1 MAAVGRSEEQM
12 RAAIAELGLGED
24 LDIAAVNA
32 PQSVTV
38 SGRAPAVEKVREWC
52 AKGEVYFKML
62 DIPRAYHSRF
72 TAPCRD
78 AFLESFRA
86 VRPKSAAVPFF
97 STVEGKQRTAPLDAT
112 YWWSNISSAVRFWP
126 ALQAMQEK
134 CAVVM
139 EVSAH
144 SVLRQY
150 CLEHEKLPYVH
161 CLRRGKDDVS
171 EFLKSLA
178 FVFCKGV
185 QVSWEGAGRPRDW
198 NVDVPPMPWNNKP
211 FRIGKFAEDV
221 TTRYSGGPLA
231 SSAAPAAAVAAP
243 ATASDKY
250 TMTLHRNTYG
260 YVHHHVVKGAVVVP
274 GAMYISLGLEL
285 PEGKGAS
292 VCDMEFRRMLTWSK
306 ADETLEITMLYDGE
320 SFSVMKGGVLHAKG
334 RRALRPHPAPIDEGG
349 LAAAERRCTT
359 AVDPAAIYRTCAK
372 FVDFD
377 LDRRFQTVAAY
388 YVGDGERLVH
398 IPAPEDDLRLFHP
411 AVMDACFQGLGY
423 VTGISADPIVP
434 TSLGQ
439 LTVLTDTGRMPH
451 EPLRCHVRVKSR
463 TPDSL
468 TADIDVFTVPGVR
481 VAAVRDFTM
490 SAAAR
495 SSDPSLQLITVR
507 RQPRRLPDLPVP
519 ELPEGAADEE
529 RHAALAAAARAAVDS
544 GRVVRVLSS
553 AGALAAAKAADPALL
568 EPGRAV
574 WHTAPAGGDYDLVC
588 TEADEAAVRAC
599 LAPGGYGLLQGGGVV
614 RGAAAEGAVRRCK
627 VLGAD
632 PALAE
637 LAAAHPGQVG
647 PEVADPEIVFDARGD
662 LVAASALIRDYARKD
677 AAPALAFVVRDAP
690 ELWGFTR
697 CARNEFP
704 GLSIVA
710 VESDAAAI
718 SAAARLTAFPDCE
731 LYAGGAVPRITNAVP
746 APAPED
752 DPASAGDYRV
762 QIDRVGQL
770 NTLGYA
776 RIDRAQEGCGA
787 DEVRLDVRAVGVN
800 FKDVVVA
807 MGLLSGFSPVFG
819 LECAGVVSALGEQ
832 AARQSGLKVG
842 DAVLAACFTPAG
854 ARDSLMGTTAVA
866 KWHNV
871 VPAPKGVDLA
881 AAAGFPLVM
890 ATAYQSLTKLAQL
903 ESDETV
909 LIHSATGGVGQAAI
923 QLAKR
928 AGAKVIGSAGTPEKR
943 KRLVEELGCDHAI
956 DSHDPTCFVKEVMA
970 FTEGRGCDV
979 VLNSLSGAAQAE
991 SMRCLAPGGRFVEIG
1006 KVDMQQN
1013 SVIRQGLL
1021 QQNISFFSFHLDL
1034 LGRTHPAK
1042 AQRMLREVVQLLEKG
1057 ELRPVETEV
1066 APLSAAASVLQRM
1079 SRGEH
1084 QGKIVLQVE
1093 EGWAPERPRPS
1104 AAIFRRDASYLFT
1117 GATRGVGLHAAA
1129 WAVQQGARRII
1140 LTGST
1145 GRAPRHSELLLRGL
1159 RQRVPDLEYRVLKL
1173 DLADPAAVS
1182 ALFEAE
1188 PSIRGVFHFATQY
1201 TSETSDS
1208 VTTDTVRGGLAV
1220 KAHGAKALHEATK
1233 GRDIDIFFMASS
1245 LAGLVG
1251 NQNQAMY
1258 SAANGY
1264 LQWLA
1269 AERRRLGLPG
1279 VALDL
1284 PAIIGAGRLSEFEHA
1299 MELEILVGK
1308 GVVPVAV
1315 GDVCKFIGKVLSA
1328 PEHYPAH
1335 VTLDAPQWARVI
1347 ASLSRHRRLYEHH
1360 PTAAPKRKAARRAAA
1375 APQDTRSAV
1384 LSKLAFMLE
1393 TPAGEVDMSA
1403 PLTELGVDSLA
1414 AVELMNWLNSD
1425 FGVSVPQTD
1434 LLGGLSGAQLAE
1446 RVAAAGPAAAR
1457 GLRSPPRDRSGGE
1470 QGAAAA
1476 AGLPPLKAE
1485 GTANQSAVLDA
1496 LQRGRLSW
1504 RVMRGSGMR
1513 PCLAVHT
1520 DEETL
1525 QLRELAPRRAPQWP
1539 PLPGSADC
1547 GAGVVRAYCRATLGG
1562 AQKARGWLGVGSGCF
1577 FFVGDAG
1584 EVEVILRPSEVVEI
1598 VRDDELSTVDVRY
1611 CDPVRRAAVFA
1622 VPRVRL
1628 EAVVGALCAVCDE
1641 TRPAEASSGRPAEP
1655 ADGASAGERGQSAFI
1670 SPPRGSVAQL
1680 ASPARYAPP
1689 SDGRGRSAERDP
1701 AGCGSPARPARLA
1714 PSPRACDSTPHHGGS
1729 WALAPP
1735 PGAAEQRSPSA
1746 DHGPLPAT
1754 LVRMLPA
1761 GLEVSDG
1768 INRGKWA
1775 STARLL
1781 GCGAGVEWQHRLRA
1795 LAHRLLTD
1803 RSSRHADVID
1813 ELLGRLRVPQGVTA
1827 VAVLAEQARR
1837 LHAAVA
1843 DFSES
1848 ATGLTPLDLIIL
1860 RLHSQEGPDVD
1871 RLMGFP
1877 DAPLP
1882 MGQGPPQAW
1891 AEYSAQYLGRGRNV
1905 ALFPGLAEAMCSAAA
1920 AADSPDDRSGGWA
1933 QLACYLAAAPHHVAA
1948 PGSATLYRPAPNV
1961 DPEAMLL
1968 HRALHSGQPYSWA
1981 APASCTRDQQVAE
1994 DIIAAAQAPRSIMF
2008 RIYNAGGGG
2017 LPVQCASQYPLESE
2031 VLLPPLASFTVDG
2044 VFETQRGLFVDLS
2057 YNGSLCAGDTAL
2069 LRALGACREEARE
2082 ANNRLVRMT
2091 ACELSARQEQSERRR
2106 LADTEHTERRAL
2118 EQGLYLLDL
2127 RPPQRSESPYALGAP
2142 PPQQAPADSP
2152 ALNGTLAT
2160 VAQSYSPHRSP
2171 GRRADPELGSP
2182 RPPQYDD
2189 ARAAAAAFALPIALA
2204 EAEPGDEAATLRDAS
2219 RLINFL
2225 SDRVRE
2231 LEWQLD
2237 GMRKLA
2243 DELRQ
2248 QQQQSYVE
2256 EVVAERNRLIAER
2269 DQREEAAQA
2278 RSIKQWRQEL
2288 MRRLPEEELRALQA
2302 HPEEL
2307 AARFVV
2313 LQREFQQLQEES
2325 AARAEAVQRACRD
2338 RARDEVREELA
2349 RLREQAAQEAAA
2361 THRGVPE
2368 LCQRVAALVA
2378 ENRMLSGDEDRVR
2391 LQNEIVELR
2400 HRAVEAEAS
2409 LADMQREAERKQAE
2423 EQKCLRAAELQM
2435 AREEEVYE
2443 VRRATITRMEG
2454 TRVGIIHNADDWR
2467 LVEEVEQGSPAHSA
2481 GITPGATLLRMDD
2494 KELQPG
2500 DAGWREYLEKV
2511 NSPEHNSFQ
2520 LEIREAQV
2528 DQRPATQVRILGE
2541 AIRGYRKKLMPAM
2554 EMGGEEMAADL
2565 HQNALA
2571 LDRVW
2576 GTLDRNV
2583 ESLRQLYLFR
2593 RTLMD
2598 QHLLAQASERR
2609 GS

>member
-1414 AVELMNWLNSD
+1414 AVELMNWCNSEFGVSIAQTELLSGITAAD
-1425 FGVSVPQTD
+1425 LVEMLPATADPADGAEGDGEEQETLSADEITDMVSKKLLFLLGNSVEQGLDTTAALTELGVDSLAAVELMNWCNSEFGVSIAQTELLSGITAADLVEMLPATADPADGAEGDGEEQETLSADEITDMVSKKLLFLLGNSVEQGLDTTAALTELGVDSLAAVELMNWCNSEFGVSVAQTE
-1434 LLGGLSGAQLAE
+1434 LLSGISVLDLVDRLVNEQQAAARKPAPPQQRAAPAAA
-1446 RVAAAGPAAAR
+1446 VAAAAPAEAQPAAA
-1457 GLRSPPRDRSGGE
+1457 PAP
-1470 QGAAAA
+1470 AAAA
-1476 AGLPPLKAE
+1476 PNPPA
-1485 GTANQSAVLDA
+1485 AN
-1496 LQRGRLSW
+1496 
-1504 RVMRGSGMR
+1504 
-1513 PCLAVHT
+1513 P
-1520 DEETL
+1520 
-1525 QLRELAPRRAPQWP
+1525 
-1539 PLPGSADC
+1539 
-1547 GAGVVRAYCRATLGG
+1547 
-1562 AQKARGWLGVGSGCF
+1562 
-1577 FFVGDAG
+1577 
-1584 EVEVILRPSEVVEI
+1584 
-1598 VRDDELSTVDVRY
+1598 
-1611 CDPVRRAAVFA
+1611 
-1622 VPRVRL
+1622 
-1628 EAVVGALCAVCDE
+1628 
-1641 TRPAEASSGRPAEP
+1641 
-1655 ADGASAGERGQSAFI
+1655 
-1670 SPPRGSVAQL
+1670 
-1680 ASPARYAPP
+1680 
-1689 SDGRGRSAERDP
+1689 
-1701 AGCGSPARPARLA
+1701 
-1714 PSPRACDSTPHHGGS
+1714 
-1729 WALAPP
+1729 
-1735 PGAAEQRSPSA
+1735 
-1746 DHGPLPAT
+1746 
-1754 LVRMLPA
+1754 
-1761 GLEVSDG
+1761 
-1768 INRGKWA
+1768 
-1775 STARLL
+1775 
-1781 GCGAGVEWQHRLRA
+1781 
-1795 LAHRLLTD
+1795 
-1803 RSSRHADVID
+1803 
-1813 ELLGRLRVPQGVTA
+1813 
-1827 VAVLAEQARR
+1827 
-1837 LHAAVA
+1837 
-1843 DFSES
+1843 ES
-1848 ATGLTPLDLIIL
+1848 AIAAA
-1860 RLHSQEGPDVD
+1860 
-1871 RLMGFP
+1871 
-1877 DAPLP
+1877 AP
-1882 MGQGPPQAW
+1882 
-1891 AEYSAQYLGRGRNV
+1891 
-1905 ALFPGLAEAMCSAAA
+1905 AA
-1920 AADSPDDRSGGWA
+1920 AADVVSPARCAQSDAATPPRRPAGPAGQRPERPEWSAVPRAPDAAKPHAPLPLPPPPVQPQMWSPVRAGSAVSPPPSPPREALPWYRIVPDEGWVPGPIPIMRAVRAVKELNADQGERPQPRRPDRHPSPPRRRHPGMTVQFAEVPDFIPHAAEVAEDGGEEEEEEERTDGDESPDDDEEAEEPDGEETEEPQSLNTSGEYARPERGFMLRRRRAGRRVQEKRRRQARPASPMARRSG
-1933 QLACYLAAAPHHVAA
+1933 AATATWSADSLEPPP
-1948 PGSATLYRPAPNV
+1948 PGTKSS
-1961 DPEAMLL
+1961 
-1968 HRALHSGQPYSWA
+1968 RADGRMALPQGNRTCWDFFYGH
-1981 APASCTRDQQVAE
+1981 CTRGSSCKYEHDEAHSREKEVCMDFLNGRCRRARCAFVHMGADGE
-1994 DIIAAAQAPRSIMF
+1994 ASSRPRGARRPPPAAVPATR
-2008 RIYNAGGGG
+2008 GGGERVG
-2017 LPVQCASQYPLESE
+2017 RAPV
-2031 VLLPPLASFTVDG
+2031 D
-2044 VFETQRGLFVDLS
+2044 RGS
-2057 YNGSLCAGDTAL
+2057 GG
-2069 LRALGACREEARE
+2069 G
-2082 ANNRLVRMT
+2082 
-2091 ACELSARQEQSERRR
+2091 
-2106 LADTEHTERRAL
+2106 
-2118 EQGLYLLDL
+2118 
-2127 RPPQRSESPYALGAP
+2127 
-2142 PPQQAPADSP
+2142 
-2152 ALNGTLAT
+2152 
-2160 VAQSYSPHRSP
+2160 
-2171 GRRADPELGSP
+2171 
-2182 RPPQYDD
+2182 D
-2189 ARAAAAAFALPIALA
+2189 AR
-2204 EAEPGDEAATLRDAS
+2204 S
-2219 RLINFL
+2219 
-2225 SDRVRE
+2225 
-2231 LEWQLD
+2231 
-2237 GMRKLA
+2237 
-2243 DELRQ
+2243 
-2248 QQQQSYVE
+2248 
-2256 EVVAERNRLIAER
+2256 
-2269 DQREEAAQA
+2269 QA
-2278 RSIKQWRQEL
+2278 R
-2288 MRRLPEEELRALQA
+2288 A
-2302 HPEEL
+2302 HFDKVNHDGRCRC
-2307 AARFVV
+2307 AA
-2313 LQREFQQLQEES
+2313 
-2325 AARAEAVQRACRD
+2325 C
-2338 RARDEVREELA
+2338 
-2349 RLREQAAQEAAA
+2349 
-2361 THRGVPE
+2361 G
-2368 LCQRVAALVA
+2368 
-2378 ENRMLSGDEDRVR
+2378 M
-2391 LQNEIVELR
+2391 
-2400 HRAVEAEAS
+2400 
-2409 LADMQREAERKQAE
+2409 
-2423 EQKCLRAAELQM
+2423 
-2435 AREEEVYE
+2435 
-2443 VRRATITRMEG
+2443 VRRAYHPQEKDNG
-2454 TRVGIIHNADDWR
+2454 VGHA
-2467 LVEEVEQGSPAHSA
+2467 VCVQCC
-2481 GITPGATLLRMDD
+2481 GAR
-2494 KELQPG
+2494 
-2500 DAGWREYLEKV
+2500 
-2511 NSPEHNSFQ
+2511 
-2520 LEIREAQV
+2520 
-2528 DQRPATQVRILGE
+2528 
-2541 AIRGYRKKLMPAM
+2541 
-2554 EMGGEEMAADL
+2554 
-2565 HQNALA
+2565 
-2571 LDRVW
+2571 DR
-2576 GTLDRNV
+2576 R
-2583 ESLRQLYLFR
+2583 
-2593 RTLMD
+2593 
-2598 QHLLAQASERR
+2598 
-2609 GS
+2609 